1 MRKANIFLILFSFLF
16 CFSVLSAQ
24 EEDPY
29 LWLEEI
35 QGQKALEWVKI
46 QNQESTSKLEAVPV
60 FKGIY
65 EKTLEILNS
74 PARIPYVSIYGNYLY
89 NFWRDAEHPRGIW
102 RRTTFEEFKKKE
114 PQWEVILDLDKL
126 AKEENENWVW
136 RGAQLLYPD
145 YERALI
151 MLSRGGADASVVRE
165 FDIPS
170 KSFVKDGFQLPEAKS
185 RVAWID
191 KENIYVGTDFG
202 PGSLTTSG
210 YPRIVKIWKRGTS
223 LDKAETIYEGKNT
236 SVSAAGY
243 RLFSEEGNIDFVV
256 ESPTFFTS
264 IYHVLKDGKLIKLDI
279 PADAEIESYFK
290 GKILIRL
297 KSDWQVGEKTFKQGS
312 VIVGK
317 FEDVLAGKKNF
328 EVLIEP
334 TEYSSVQGIYRTKN
348 YLLVNMLENVVS
360 KLYRFSLDKNG
371 KWTKKEIILG
381 DKGNLSV
388 ASTDEKID
396 DFFVNYENFLTP
408 SALYLVSAE
417 TMKIEKIKSMPEFFD
432 SKVYKVMQFQA
443 ISKDGTKVPYFV
455 VMRKDCQF
463 NGKNP
468 TLLYGYGG
476 FEIALRPSYLSTVG
490 VAWLEKG
497 GVYAVANI
505 RGGGEFGPKWH
516 QAALKKNRHKAFEDF
531 IAVAEDLIK
540 RKITSSEKLGIMGG
554 SNGGLLVGSVS
565 MMRPDLF
572 KAVVCQVPLLD
583 MKRYSKLLA
592 GASWIDE
599 YGDPDD
605 PDMWDY
611 IKTYSPYHNVK
622 KDVKYPKI
630 FFTTSTRDDRVHPGH
645 ARKMTAKMKDMG
657 HEVYYYENTEGGHA
671 GAANNQQRAYMTAL
685 SYSFLY
691 LQLIGEQKIENY
703 GNKK

>member
-1 MRKANIFLILFSFLF
+1 MRKAKFFSIFLFSLFS
-16 CFSVLSAQ
+16 LSLLRAQ

-29 LWLEEI
+29 LWLDEI
-35 QGQKALEWVKI
+35 LGQKALEWVKI
-46 QNQESTSKLEAVPV
+46 KNQESTSRLESVPV
-60 FKGIY
+60 FKSIY
-65 EKTLEILNS
+65 EKTLEILDS

-89 NFWRDAEHPRGIW
+89 NFWRDAEHFRGIW
-102 RRTTFEEFKKKE
+102 RRTTLEEYKKKE
-114 PQWEVILDLDKL
+114 PQWEVILDIDKL
-126 AKEENENWVW
+126 AREENENWVW

-145 YERALI
+145 YERALV
-151 MLSRGGADASVVRE
+151 MLSRGGADAFVMRE

-170 KSFVKDGFQLPEAKS
+170 KSFVKDGFRLPEAKS

-191 KENIYVGTDFG
+191 RDTIFVGTDFG

-210 YPRIVKIWKRGTS
+210 YPRIVKIWKRGTP
-223 LDKAETIYEGKNT
+223 LEEAETIYEGKVN
-236 SVSAAGY
+236 SVSAGGF
-243 RLFSEEGNIDFVV
+243 RIFNKEENIDFVV

-264 IYHVLKDGKLIKLDI
+264 IYHVLRDGKLIKLEI
-279 PADAEIESYFK
+279 PPDAEIETFFK
-290 GKILIRL
+290 GNLFIRL
-297 KSDWQVGEKTFKQGS
+297 KSDWNIDKKIFKQGS
-312 VIVGK
+312 VIFGK
-317 FEDVLAGKKNF
+317 FEDILSGKKNF
-328 EVLIEP
+328 DLFVEP
-334 TEYSSVQGIYRTKN
+334 TEYSSVQGISRTKN
-348 YLLVNMLENVVS
+348 YLLVNMLDNVVS
-360 KLYRFSLDKNG
+360 KLYRFSFEKG
-371 KWTKKEIILG
+371 KWSKKEINLG

-388 ASTDEKID
+388 TSTDEERD

-408 SALYLVSAE
+408 SALYLISAE
-417 TMKIEKIKSMPEFFD
+417 SLKIEKIKSLPEFFD
-432 SKVYKVMQFQA
+432 SSPYKVIQFYA
-443 ISKDGTKVPYFV
+443 FSKDKTKIPYFV

-476 FEIALRPSYLSTVG
+476 FEIALRPSYLSIVG
-490 VAWLEKG
+490 NAWLERG
-497 GVYAVANI
+497 GVYVIANI

-540 RKITSSEKLGIMGG
+540 REITSPEKLGIMGG

-565 MMRPDLF
+565 MMRPELF

-622 KDVKYPKI
+622 KDIKYPKI

-645 ARKMTAKMKDMG
+645 ARKMAAKMKDMG
-657 HEVYYYENTEGGHA
+657 HEIYYYENTEGGHA
-671 GAANNQQRAYMTAL
+671 GAANNQQRAYMMAL

-691 LQLIGEQKIENY
+691 LQLMGR
-703 GNKK
+703 

>member
-1 MRKANIFLILFSFLF
+1 MRKLKTFSILLLSLF
-16 CFSVLSAQ
+16 WILYLNAQ
-24 EEDPY
+24 EEEDPY

-35 QGQKALEWVKI
+35 LGQRALEWVKI

-60 FKGIY
+60 FKSIY

-89 NFWRDAEHPRGIW
+89 NFWRDSEHPRGIW
-102 RRTTFEEFKKKE
+102 RRTTFEEYKKKE
-114 PQWEVILDLDKL
+114 PKWEVILDIDRL
-126 AKEENENWVW
+126 AKDENENWVW

-145 YERALI
+145 YSRALI

-165 FDIPS
+165 FDIS
-170 KSFVKDGFQLPEAKS
+170 TKSFVKDGFQLPEAKS
-185 RVAWID
+185 RVSWID
-191 KENIYVGTDFG
+191 INSLFVGTDFG

-210 YPRIVKIWKRGTS
+210 YPRIVKIWKRGTP
-223 LDKAETIYEGKNT
+223 LNEAKTIYEGKTT

-243 RLFSEEGNIDFVV
+243 RLFSEEGNIDFIV
-256 ESPTFFTS
+256 ESPTFFTN
-264 IYHVLKDGKLIKLDI
+264 IYHILKDGELIKLDI

-290 GKILIRL
+290 GNFLIRL
-297 KSDWQVGEKTFKQGS
+297 KSDWNSGNKTYKQGS
-312 VIVGK
+312 LI
-317 FEDVLAGKKNF
+317 AGKMEDILSGKKDF
-328 EVLIEP
+328 KVVFEP
-334 TEYSSVQGIYRTKN
+334 TSFSSIQEISRTKN
-348 YLLVNMLENVVS
+348 YLLVNILDNVVS
-360 KLYRFSLDKNG
+360 RLYRFSMDAKGN
-371 KWTKKEIILG
+371 WVKKEIILG
-381 DKGNLSV
+381 DKGTISIS
-388 ASTDEKID
+388 STDEKRD
-396 DFFVNYENFLTP
+396 DFFLNYENFLTP
-408 SALYLVSAE
+408 SALYLVNGK
-417 TMKIEKIKSMPEFFD
+417 TLKIEKIKSMPEFFD
-432 SKVYKVMQFQA
+432 SSSYKVLQYKA
-443 ISKDGTKVPYFV
+443 LSKDGTSVPYFV
-455 VMRKDCQF
+455 VMGKNTKF
-463 NGKNP
+463 NGENP

-490 VAWLEKG
+490 VAWLENG

-531 IAVAEDLIK
+531 IAVAEDMIK
-540 RKITSSEKLGIMGG
+540 RKITSPQKLGIMGG

-605 PDMWDY
+605 PDMWEY

-671 GAANNQQRAYMTAL
+671 GAANNQQRAYITAL

-691 LQLIGEQKIENY
+691 WQLIKE
-703 GNKK
+703 

>member
-1 MRKANIFLILFSFLF
+1 MKKAKLVSILLFSLFLISI
-16 CFSVLSAQ
+16 LSAQ

-29 LWLEEI
+29 LWLEDI
-35 QGQKALEWVKI
+35 LSQKALEWVKL
-46 QNQESTSKLEAVPV
+46 QNQESTSKLEVVPV
-60 FKGIY
+60 FKSIY

-74 PARIPYVSIYGNYLY
+74 PARIPYVSIYGDHLY

-102 RRTTFEEFKKKE
+102 RRTTFEEYKKKE
-114 PQWEVILDLDKL
+114 PEWEIILDIDKL
-126 AKEENENWVW
+126 AKEESENWVW

-145 YERALI
+145 YERALV

-170 KSFVKDGFQLPEAKS
+170 KSFVKDGFELSEAKS

-191 KENIYVGTDFG
+191 RDNIYVGTNFG
-202 PGSLTTSG
+202 PESLTTSG
-210 YPRIVKIWKRGTS
+210 YPRIVKIWKRGTP
-223 LDKAETIYEGKNT
+223 LDEAKTIYEGKTT

-243 RLFSEEGNIDFVV
+243 RLFSEDGNIDFIV
-256 ESPTFFTS
+256 ETPTFFTS
-264 IYHVLKDGKLIKLDI
+264 IYHVYKDGKLINLDI
-279 PADAEIESYFK
+279 PADADIEAYFK
-290 GKILIRL
+290 EKLLIRL
-297 KSDWQVGEKTFKQGS
+297 KSDWNTGGKIFKQGS

-317 FEDVLAGKKNF
+317 LDDILSGKKNF
-328 EVLIEP
+328 EILIQP
-334 TEYSSVQGIYRTKN
+334 TEYSTVQGINRTKN

-360 KLYRFSLDKNG
+360 KLYRFSIDGKG
-371 KWTKKEIILG
+371 KWAKKEINLG

-388 ASTDEKID
+388 ASTDEKRD

-408 SALYLVSAE
+408 SALYLVSAG
-417 TMKIEKIKSMPEFFD
+417 TFKIEKIKSMPEFFD
-432 SKVYKVMQFQA
+432 SSSYKVLQFYA
-443 ISKDGTKVPYFV
+443 TSKDGTRVPYFV
-455 VMRKDCQF
+455 VMKKDCQF

-468 TLLYGYGG
+468 ALLYGYGG

-490 VAWLEKG
+490 VAWLDKG
-497 GVYAVANI
+497 GVYALANI

-540 RKITSSEKLGIMGG
+540 RKITSSEKLGILGG
-554 SNGGLLVGSVS
+554 SNGGLLVGAVS
-565 MMRPDLF
+565 IMRPDLF

-583 MKRYSKLLA
+583 MRRYSKLLA

-599 YGDPDD
+599 YGDPDN
-605 PDMWDY
+605 PEMWEY

-622 KDVKYPKI
+622 KDKKYPKI

-691 LQLIGEQKIENY
+691 LQLMGE
-703 GNKK
+703 

>member
-1 MRKANIFLILFSFLF
+1 MRKAKFFATLLFSLFSLSFLR
-16 CFSVLSAQ
+16 AQ
-24 EEDPY
+24 EEDQY
-29 LWLEEI
+29 LWLEEVL
-35 QGQKALEWVKI
+35 GQKALEWVKI
-46 QNQESTSKLEAVPV
+46 QNQESTSKLEGVPV
-60 FKGIY
+60 FRSIY

-102 RRTTFEEFKKKE
+102 RRTTFEEYKKKE
-114 PQWEVILDLDKL
+114 PQWEVILDIDKL
-126 AKEENENWVW
+126 AREENENWVW
-136 RGAQLLYPD
+136 RGAQLLYPN
-145 YERALI
+145 YERALV
-151 MLSRGGADASVVRE
+151 MLSRGGADASVMRE

-185 RVAWID
+185 SVAWID
-191 KENIYVGTDFG
+191 RDNIFVGTDFG

-210 YPRIVKIWKRGTS
+210 YPRIVKVWKRGTP
-223 LDKAETIYEGKNT
+223 LEEAKTIYEGKET
-236 SVSAAGY
+236 SVSAGGY
-243 RLFSEEGNIDFVV
+243 RMFSKEGNIDFVV

-264 IYHVLKDGKLIKLDI
+264 TYYVFKDGKLIKLEI
-279 PADAEIESYFK
+279 PPDAEIESFFK
-290 GKILIRL
+290 GNLLIRL
-297 KSDWQVGEKTFKQGS
+297 KSDWNIDKKIFKQGS

-317 FEDVLAGKKNF
+317 FEDILSGKKNF
-328 EVLIEP
+328 NILIEP
-334 TEYSSVQGIYRTKN
+334 TEYSSVQGISRTKN

-360 KLYRFSLDKNG
+360 KLYRFSFEKDK
-371 KWTKKEIILG
+371 WSKKEISLG
-381 DKGNLSV
+381 DKGNLSIS
-388 ASTDEKID
+388 STDEERD

-417 TMKIEKIKSMPEFFD
+417 SMRIEKIKSMPEFFD
-432 SKVYKVMQFQA
+432 SSSYKVMQFQA
-443 ISKDGTKVPYFV
+443 ISKDGTKIPYFA
-455 VMRKDCQF
+455 VMRKDCNF

-476 FEIALRPSYLSTVG
+476 FEIALRPSYLSVVG
-490 VAWLEKG
+490 NAWLDKG
-497 GVYAVANI
+497 GVYVVANI

-540 RKITSSEKLGIMGG
+540 RKITSPEKLGIMGG

-583 MKRYSKLLA
+583 MRRYSKLLA

-605 PDMWDY
+605 PDMWEY

-622 KDVKYPKI
+622 KDLKYPKI

-691 LQLIGEQKIENY
+691 LQLMVD
-703 GNKK
+703 

>member
-1 MRKANIFLILFSFLF
+1 MRKLKTFSILLLSLF
-16 CFSVLSAQ
+16 WILYLNAQ
-24 EEDPY
+24 EEEDPY

-35 QGQKALEWVKI
+35 LGQRALEWVKI

-60 FKGIY
+60 FKSIY

-89 NFWRDAEHPRGIW
+89 NFWRDSEHPRGIW
-102 RRTTFEEFKKKE
+102 RRTTFEEYKKKE
-114 PQWEVILDLDKL
+114 PKWEVILDIDRL
-126 AKEENENWVW
+126 AKDENENWVW

-145 YERALI
+145 YSRALI

-165 FDIPS
+165 FDIS
-170 KSFVKDGFQLPEAKS
+170 TKSFVKDGFQLPEAKS
-185 RVAWID
+185 RVSWID
-191 KENIYVGTDFG
+191 INSLFVGTDFG

-210 YPRIVKIWKRGTS
+210 YPRIVKIWKRGTP
-223 LDKAETIYEGKNT
+223 LNEAKTIYEGKTT

-243 RLFSEEGNIDFVV
+243 RLFSEEGNIDFIV
-256 ESPTFFTS
+256 ESPTFFTN
-264 IYHVLKDGKLIKLDI
+264 IYHILKDGELIKLDI

-290 GKILIRL
+290 GNFLIRL
-297 KSDWQVGEKTFKQGS
+297 KSDWNTGNKTYKQGS
-312 VIVGK
+312 LI
-317 FEDVLAGKKNF
+317 AGKMEDILSGKKDF
-328 EVLIEP
+328 KVVFEP
-334 TEYSSVQGIYRTKN
+334 TSFSSIQEISRTKN
-348 YLLVNMLENVVS
+348 YLLVNILDNVVS
-360 KLYRFSLDKNG
+360 RLYRFSMDAKGN
-371 KWTKKEIILG
+371 WVKKEIILG
-381 DKGNLSV
+381 DKGTISIS
-388 ASTDEKID
+388 STDEKRD
-396 DFFVNYENFLTP
+396 DFFLNYENFLTP
-408 SALYLVSAE
+408 SALYLVNGK
-417 TMKIEKIKSMPEFFD
+417 TLKIEKIKSMPEFFD
-432 SKVYKVMQFQA
+432 SSSYKVLQYKA
-443 ISKDGTKVPYFV
+443 LSKDGTSVPYFV
-455 VMRKDCQF
+455 VMGKNTKF
-463 NGKNP
+463 NGENP

-490 VAWLEKG
+490 VAWLENG

-531 IAVAEDLIK
+531 IAVAEDMIK
-540 RKITSSEKLGIMGG
+540 RKITSPQKLGIMGG

-605 PDMWDY
+605 PDMWEY

-671 GAANNQQRAYMTAL
+671 GAANNQQRAYITAL

-691 LQLIGEQKIENY
+691 WQLIKE
-703 GNKK
+703 

>member
-1 MRKANIFLILFSFLF
+1 MRKAKFLSIFLLSLFS
-16 CFSVLSAQ
+16 LSLLRAQ

-35 QGQKALEWVKI
+35 LGQKALEWVKS

-60 FKGIY
+60 FKSIY

-74 PARIPYVSIYGNYLY
+74 PARIPYVTIYGNYLY

-102 RRTTFEEFKKKE
+102 RRTTIEEYKKKE
-114 PQWEVILDLDKL
+114 PQWEVILDIDKL
-126 AKEENENWVW
+126 AREENENWVW

-145 YERALI
+145 YERALL
-151 MLSRGGADASVVRE
+151 MLSRGGADAFVMRE

-191 KENIYVGTDFG
+191 RDTIFVGTDFG

-210 YPRIVKIWKRGTS
+210 YPRIVKIWKRGTP
-223 LDKAETIYEGKNT
+223 LEEAETIYEGKVN
-236 SVSAAGY
+236 SVSAIGY
-243 RLFSEEGNIDFVV
+243 RIFGKEGNIDLVV

-264 IYHVLKDGKLIKLDI
+264 IYYVLKEGKFIKLEI
-279 PADAEIESYFK
+279 PPDAEIESFFK
-290 GKILIRL
+290 GNLLIRL
-297 KSDWQVGEKTFKQGS
+297 KSDWNIDRKIFKQGS
-312 VIVGK
+312 VILGK
-317 FEDVLAGKKNF
+317 FEEILSGKKNF
-328 EVLIEP
+328 DLLIEP
-334 TEYSSVQGIYRTKN
+334 TEYSSVQAIIRTKN
-348 YLLVNMLENVVS
+348 YLLVNMLDNVVS
-360 KLYRFSLDKNG
+360 KLYRFSFEKDK
-371 KWTKKEIILG
+371 WSKKEINLG

-388 ASTDEKID
+388 TSADDERD
-396 DFFVNYENFLTP
+396 DFLVNYENFLTP

-417 TMKIEKIKSMPEFFD
+417 SMKIEKIKSMPEFFD
-432 SKVYKVMQFQA
+432 STSYKVMQFHTF
-443 ISKDGTKVPYFV
+443 SKDKTKIPYFV

-476 FEIALRPSYLSTVG
+476 FEIALRPSYLSIVG
-490 VAWLEKG
+490 SAWLEKG
-497 GVYAVANI
+497 GVYVIANI

-516 QAALKKNRHKAFEDF
+516 QAALKKKRHKAFEDF

-540 RKITSSEKLGIMGG
+540 RKITSKDKLGIMGG

-565 MMRPDLF
+565 MMRADLF

-622 KDVKYPKI
+622 KDIKYPKI

-691 LQLIGEQKIENY
+691 LQLMGEEK
-703 GNKK
+703 

>member
-1 MRKANIFLILFSFLF
+1 MRKLKTFSILLLSLF
-16 CFSVLSAQ
+16 WILYLNAQ
-24 EEDPY
+24 EEEDPY

-35 QGQKALEWVKI
+35 LGQRALEWVKI

-60 FKGIY
+60 FKSIY

-89 NFWRDAEHPRGIW
+89 NFWRDSEHPRGIW
-102 RRTTFEEFKKKE
+102 RRTTFEEYKKKE
-114 PQWEVILDLDKL
+114 PKWEVILDIDRL
-126 AKEENENWVW
+126 AKDENENWVW

-145 YERALI
+145 YNRALI

-165 FDIPS
+165 FDIS
-170 KSFVKDGFQLPEAKS
+170 TKSFVKDGFQLPEAKS
-185 RVAWID
+185 RVSWID
-191 KENIYVGTDFG
+191 INSLFVGTDFG

-210 YPRIVKIWKRGTS
+210 YPRIVKIWKRGTP
-223 LDKAETIYEGKNT
+223 LNEAKTIYEGKTT

-243 RLFSEEGNIDFVV
+243 RLFSEEGNIDFIV
-256 ESPTFFTS
+256 ESPTFFTN
-264 IYHVLKDGKLIKLDI
+264 IYHILKDGELIKLDI

-290 GKILIRL
+290 GNFLIRL
-297 KSDWQVGEKTFKQGS
+297 KSDWNSGNKTYKQGS
-312 VIVGK
+312 LI
-317 FEDVLAGKKNF
+317 AGKMEDILSGKKDF
-328 EVLIEP
+328 KVVFEP
-334 TEYSSVQGIYRTKN
+334 TSFSSIQEISRTKN
-348 YLLVNMLENVVS
+348 YLLVNILDNVVS
-360 KLYRFSLDKNG
+360 RLYRFSMDAKGN
-371 KWTKKEIILG
+371 WVKKEIILG
-381 DKGNLSV
+381 DKGTISIS
-388 ASTDEKID
+388 STDEKRD
-396 DFFVNYENFLTP
+396 DFFLNYENFLTP
-408 SALYLVSAE
+408 SALYLVNGK
-417 TMKIEKIKSMPEFFD
+417 TLKIEKIKSMPEFFD
-432 SKVYKVMQFQA
+432 PSSYKVLQYKA
-443 ISKDGTKVPYFV
+443 LSKDGTSVPYFV
-455 VMRKDCQF
+455 VMGKNTKF
-463 NGKNP
+463 NGENP

-490 VAWLEKG
+490 VAWLENG

-531 IAVAEDLIK
+531 IAVAEDMIK
-540 RKITSSEKLGIMGG
+540 RKITSPQKLGIMGG

-605 PDMWDY
+605 PDMWEY

-671 GAANNQQRAYMTAL
+671 GAANNQQRAYITAL

-691 LQLIGEQKIENY
+691 WQLIKE
-703 GNKK
+703 

>member
-1 MRKANIFLILFSFLF
+1 MPKKKIFFIFLISLFSFTFLM
-16 CFSVLSAQ
+16 AQ

-35 QGQKALEWVKI
+35 LGEKALEWVKL
-46 QNQESTSKLEAVPV
+46 QNEESTSKLKAVPV
-60 FKGIY
+60 FENIY
-65 EKTLEILNS
+65 EKTLQILNS
-74 PARIPYVSIYGNYLY
+74 PYRIPYVSIYGNYLY

-102 RRTTFEEFKKKE
+102 RRTTLEEYRKKE
-114 PQWEVILDLDKL
+114 PKWEIILDIDHL
-126 AKEENENWVW
+126 AKEEKENWVW
-136 RGAQLLYPD
+136 RGANLLYPEYD
-145 YERALI
+145 RALI
-151 MLSRGGADASVVRE
+151 MLSRGGADATVVRE

-185 RVAWID
+185 RVAWMERDRIF
-191 KENIYVGTDFG
+191 VGTDFG
-202 PGSLTTSG
+202 PESLTTSG
-210 YPRIVKIWKRGTS
+210 YPRIVKIWKRGTPLS
-223 LDKAETIYEGKNT
+223 EAETIYEGQRK
-236 SVSAAGY
+236 SVSAAGFRY
-243 RLFSEEGNIDFVV
+243 FSEEGSVDFIV

-264 IYHVLKDGKLIKLDI
+264 IYYILKDNKLLRLDI
-279 PADAEIESYFK
+279 PADADIEGYFK
-290 GKILIRL
+290 GQLLLRL
-297 KSDWQVGEKTFKQGS
+297 KTDWDIGGKIFKQGS
-312 VIVGK
+312 VISCRI
-317 FEDVLAGKKNF
+317 EEILEGKKNF
-328 EVLIEP
+328 KILMEP
-334 TEYSSVQGIYRTKN
+334 TEYMSIQGVARTKN
-348 YLLVNMLENVVS
+348 YVLINVLDNVVS
-360 KLYRFSLDKNG
+360 RLYLFFMDSKG
-371 KWTKKEIILG
+371 GWKGEEIKIK
-381 DKGNLSV
+381 DKGTISV
-388 ASTDEKID
+388 ASTSEKMD
-396 DFFVNYENFLTP
+396 DFFVNYEDFLSP
-408 SALYLVSAE
+408 SSLYWVSSK
-417 TMKIEKIKSMPEFFD
+417 TKKIEKIKIMPEFFD
-432 SKVYKVMQFQA
+432 SNFYKVLQFHA
-443 ISKDGTKVPYFV
+443 VSKDGTRVPYFV
-455 VMRKDCQF
+455 VMRKDAQF
-463 NGKNP
+463 DSKNP
-468 TLLYGYGG
+468 TFLYGYGG
-476 FEIALRPSYLSTVG
+476 FEIAMRPSYLSVVG

-540 RKITSSEKLGIMGG
+540 RKITSSDKLGIMGG

-583 MKRYSKLLA
+583 MRRYSKLLA

-605 PDMWDY
+605 PEMWEY
-611 IKTYSPYHNVK
+611 IKTYSPYHNVR

-657 HEVYYYENTEGGHA
+657 YEVYYYENTEGGHA

-691 LQLIGEQKIENY
+691 LQLMGEE
-703 GNKK
+703 KK

>member
-1 MRKANIFLILFSFLF
+1 MRKLKTFSILLLSLF
-16 CFSVLSAQ
+16 WILYLNAQ
-24 EEDPY
+24 EEEDPY

-35 QGQKALEWVKI
+35 LGQRALEWVKI

-60 FKGIY
+60 FKSIY

-89 NFWRDAEHPRGIW
+89 NFWRDSEHPRGIW
-102 RRTTFEEFKKKE
+102 RRTTFEEYKKKE
-114 PQWEVILDLDKL
+114 PKWEVILDIDRL
-126 AKEENENWVW
+126 AKDENENWVW

-145 YERALI
+145 YNRALI

-165 FDIPS
+165 FDIS
-170 KSFVKDGFQLPEAKS
+170 TKSFVKDGFQLPEAKS
-185 RVAWID
+185 RVSWID
-191 KENIYVGTDFG
+191 INSLFVGTDFG

-210 YPRIVKIWKRGTS
+210 YPRIVKIWKRGTP
-223 LDKAETIYEGKNT
+223 LNEAKTIYEGKTT

-243 RLFSEEGNIDFVV
+243 RLFSEEGNIDFIV
-256 ESPTFFTS
+256 ESPTFFTN
-264 IYHVLKDGKLIKLDI
+264 IYHILKDGGLIKLDI

-290 GKILIRL
+290 GNFLIRL
-297 KSDWQVGEKTFKQGS
+297 KSDWNSGNKTYKQGS
-312 VIVGK
+312 LI
-317 FEDVLAGKKNF
+317 AGKMEDILSGKKDF
-328 EVLIEP
+328 KVVFEP
-334 TEYSSVQGIYRTKN
+334 TSFSSIQEISRTKN
-348 YLLVNMLENVVS
+348 YLLVNILDNVVS
-360 KLYRFSLDKNG
+360 RLYRFSMDAKGN
-371 KWTKKEIILG
+371 WVKKEIILG
-381 DKGNLSV
+381 DKGTISIS
-388 ASTDEKID
+388 STDEKRD
-396 DFFVNYENFLTP
+396 DFFLNYENFLTP
-408 SALYLVSAE
+408 SALYLVNGK
-417 TMKIEKIKSMPEFFD
+417 TLKIEKIKSMPEFFD
-432 SKVYKVMQFQA
+432 SSSYKVLQYKA
-443 ISKDGTKVPYFV
+443 LSKDGTSVPYFV
-455 VMRKDCQF
+455 VMGKNTKF
-463 NGKNP
+463 NGENP

-490 VAWLEKG
+490 VAWLENG

-531 IAVAEDLIK
+531 IAVAEDMIK
-540 RKITSSEKLGIMGG
+540 RKITSPQKLGIMGG

-605 PDMWDY
+605 PDMWEY

-671 GAANNQQRAYMTAL
+671 GAANNQQRAYITAL

-691 LQLIGEQKIENY
+691 WQLIKE
-703 GNKK
+703 